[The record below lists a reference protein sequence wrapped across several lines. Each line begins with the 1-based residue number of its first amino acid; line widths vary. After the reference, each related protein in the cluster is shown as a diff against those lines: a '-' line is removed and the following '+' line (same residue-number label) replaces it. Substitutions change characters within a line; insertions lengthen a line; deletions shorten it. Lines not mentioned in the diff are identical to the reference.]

1 MLRNNIEQKRA
12 EAAYEFA
19 IRANKQGNNYDSNA
33 KKLPMYILTNG
44 LVNTLAFT
52 YSKKDWKQLYEDI
65 TIWFKD
71 KDPQDLIKDKFV
83 NNKPL
88 IEVVLSLNDVELRQV
103 TNETLALFSW
113 LRRFVK
119 EEENL

>member
-71 KDPQDLIKDKFV
+71 KDPQGLIKSKFV
-83 NNKPL
+83 NDNSL
-88 IEVVLSLNDVELRQV
+88 IEVVISLNDLELRQV
-103 TNETLALFSW
+103 TNETLALFTW

-119 EEENL
+119 EE